1 VYWKLISEADWQ
13 AHAAQIAT
21 ADARR
26 MAEEARV
33 VDVVRPGEQQSETDH
48 KLAVGDTQ
56 TGEFNGRKWR
66 HASDWF
72 SYEVK
77 VLPDQPVQLAC
88 TFWGGDAGQ
97 REFDVVV
104 DGKIIATENLNNNRS
119 EEFYDVTHPLPAEL
133 TQGKEK
139 VTVKFTAHPGNLAG
153 GVYGVRILRA
163 AK

>member
-1 VYWKLISEADWQ
+1 
-13 AHAAQIAT
+13 
-21 ADARR
+21 

-33 VDVVRPGEQQSETDH
+33 GDVVRPGEQQSETDH

-77 VLPDQPVQLAC
+77 ALPDQPVQLAC
-88 TFWGGDAGQ
+88 TFWGGDDGQ

-119 EEFYDVTHPLPAEL
+119 GEVYDVTHPLPADL

-139 VTVKFTAHPGNLAG
+139 VTVK
-153 GVYGVRILRA
+153 
-163 AK
+163 

>member
-1 VYWKLISEADWQ
+1 
-13 AHAAQIAT
+13 
-21 ADARR
+21 

-48 KLAVGDTQ
+48 KLAGGDTQ

-72 SYEVK
+72 SYAVK
-77 VLPDQPVQLAC
+77 VLPAQPVQLAC
-88 TFWGGDAGQ
+88 TFWGGDVGQ
-97 REFDVVV
+97 RNFDVVV
-104 DGKIIATENLNNNRS
+104 DGKIIATENLNSNRTG
-119 EEFYDVTHPLPAEL
+119 EFYDVAYPLPAEL

-153 GVYGVRILRA
+153 GVYGVRILRE